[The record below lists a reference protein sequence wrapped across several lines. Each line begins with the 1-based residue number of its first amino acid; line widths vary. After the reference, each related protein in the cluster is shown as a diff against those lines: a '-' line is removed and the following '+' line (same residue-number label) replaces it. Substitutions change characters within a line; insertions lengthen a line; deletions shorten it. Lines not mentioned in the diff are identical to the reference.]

1 MITSCRAIRA
11 ALLLAAL
18 LLASGCGRRLT
29 EVKVSQMHM
38 GMQVDLIVWAPSVAE
53 GQKACAT
60 AFERIG
66 QLNLIFSDYEADSE
80 VSRLCRESGRG
91 PVKVSHELFTVLETA
106 QRIARLTD
114 GHYDVTAAPVIR
126 LWRQARRDHVLPTRD
141 AVAGALESIGYG
153 NLVLDAHAQ
162 TATLA
167 KSGMLLDLG
176 SIAKGYIGDEAIA
189 SLRSQGIRRAAFIA
203 GGDMVFGDAPP
214 GKQGWPVNP
223 AKPGLREMEVAN
235 CGFSV
240 SGDTEQ
246 FVEIGGQRFSHVI
259 DARTGWALTDR
270 RMCMVQAPAGLI
282 SDTLSTVGT
291 ILPAKEFDD
300 LTRRHFK
307 DVRTW

>member
-1 MITSCRAIRA
+1 
-11 ALLLAAL
+11 
-18 LLASGCGRRLT
+18 
-29 EVKVSQMHM
+29 
-38 GMQVDLIVWAPSVAE
+38 LIVWAPSVAE

-80 VSRLCRESGRG
+80 LSRLCRESGRG
-91 PVKVSHELFTVLETA
+91 PVKISRELFTVLETA

-114 GHYDVTAAPVIR
+114 GRYDVTAAPVIR
-126 LWRQARRDHVLPTRD
+126 LWRQARRDHALPTRD
-141 AVAGALESIGYG
+141 SVAKALEYIGYG
-153 NLVLDAHAQ
+153 NLVLDPHAR

-176 SIAKGYIGDEAIA
+176 SIAKGYIGDEAVA

-214 GKQGWPVNP
+214 GKRGWPVNP

-282 SDTLSTVGT
+282 SDSLSTVGT
-291 ILPAKEFDD
+291 ILSKKEFDD
-300 LTRRHFK
+300 LTRRHFR